1 MQVLTL
7 VFGLSALLA
16 SVYAGGYTAK
26 GGVFDFKKPL
36 DYYDSAVNA
45 GKAALPIN
53 TPFERFKVPLKKI
66 TPNKLLDA
74 IYPYID
80 RVPYFYQ

>member
-45 GKAALPIN
+45 GKAVLPIN
-53 TPFERFKVPLKKI
+53 SP
-66 TPNKLLDA
+66 
-74 IYPYID
+74 
-80 RVPYFYQ
+80 